1 MITLVDSSVV
11 LRLLFGEPN
20 ALQSWSKITDAYASR
35 LIGVEIG
42 RVIDRRR
49 LAGAIDD
56 NDVAHLQQETR
67 RTLRSIEIL
76 ALSEP
81 ILDRAA
87 SAMPTMVGS
96 LDAIHLATAL
106 ELSRSLATPVV
117 VATHD
122 EQLARA
128 ARASGLTVVGA

>member
-1 MITLVDSSVV
+1 MIVFVDSSVV

-20 ALQSWSKITDAYASR
+20 ALRVWPKITDAYASR
-35 LIGVEIG
+35 LISVEIG

-49 LAGAIDD
+49 LAGAIGDV
-56 NDVAHLQQETR
+56 DVAHLQQEAR

-76 ALSEP
+76 AISEP

-87 SAMPTMVGS
+87 AAMPTMLGS
-96 LDAIHLATAL
+96 LDALHLATAL
-106 ELSRSLATPVV
+106 ELSRTVGSPAV

-128 ARASGLTVVGA
+128 ARASGLAVMGA